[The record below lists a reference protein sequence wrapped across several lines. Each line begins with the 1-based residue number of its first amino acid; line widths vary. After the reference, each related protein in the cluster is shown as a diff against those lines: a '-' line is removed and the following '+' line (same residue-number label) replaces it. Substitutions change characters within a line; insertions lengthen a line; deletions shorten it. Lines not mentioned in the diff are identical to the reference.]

1 MPSMSEI
8 TVIDKPQANG
18 PGRFA
23 WRRTFFRLASD
34 LLKTD
39 LPLQFGGNGHFSAVS
54 MRERSAAHEG
64 EAL

>member
-1 MPSMSEI
+1 MGSGASPGVGPS
-8 TVIDKPQANG
+8 
-18 PGRFA
+18 
-23 WRRTFFRLASD
+23 
-34 LLKTD
+34 KTD